1 MKVNSLYIRMVGLMV
16 FIVLFSWLL
25 IIVLNLRVNAVSPEA
40 EPARAIQAEQAP
52 ATVEVKA
59 IYTVPLDQELQFFII
74 RLCEKHHIDPAVVIS
89 MIGAES
95 DFDANAIGDGGNSFG
110 LMQIQARW
118 HEERMDKL
126 GITDL
131 LKPKQ
136 NIAVGVD
143 YLAELLDY
151 YNGNLEKALM
161 AYNAGQLGAYEN
173 YFSKGIHSN
182 DYSKE
187 VLENIENLTE
197 GMITV
202 ALYQ

>member
-1 MKVNSLYIRMVGLMV
+1 MKVNRMHFRMIGFML

-25 IIVLNLRVNAVSPEA
+25 IIVLNLRANAASPAE
-40 EPARAIQAEQAP
+40 EPAVMTVQARQ
-52 ATVEVKA
+52 VEVKA
-59 IYTVPLDQELQFFII
+59 LYPVPLDQELQFFII
-74 RLCEKHHIDPAVVIS
+74 QLCEKHHIDPAVVIS
-89 MIGAES
+89 IIDAES

-126 GITDL
+126 GATDL
-131 LKPKQ
+131 LNPKQ

-161 AYNAGQLGAYEN
+161 AYNAGQLGAYN
-173 YFSKGIHSN
+173 HFFSKGIYSN
-182 DYSKE
+182 DYSTE
-187 VLENIENLTE
+187 VLEEIEILTE
-197 GMITV
+197 GMVTV
-202 ALYQ
+202 VLQ

>member
-1 MKVNSLYIRMVGLMV
+1 MKVNRMHIRMIGFML

-25 IIVLNLRVNAVSPEA
+25 IIVLNLRANAVSPA
-40 EPARAIQAEQAP
+40 EEPKARTVQAP

-59 IYTVPLDQELQFFII
+59 YYNVPLDQELQFYII
-74 RLCEKHHIDPAVVIS
+74 QLCERHHIDAAVVIS
-89 MIGAES
+89 IIDAES

-126 GITDL
+126 GVTDL
-131 LKPKQ
+131 LNPKQ

-161 AYNAGQLGAYEN
+161 AYNAGQLGAYN
-173 YFSKGIHSN
+173 HFFSKGIYSN
-182 DYSKE
+182 DYSTE
-187 VLENIENLTE
+187 VLEEIEILTE
-197 GMITV
+197 GMVTV
-202 ALYQ
+202 VLQ